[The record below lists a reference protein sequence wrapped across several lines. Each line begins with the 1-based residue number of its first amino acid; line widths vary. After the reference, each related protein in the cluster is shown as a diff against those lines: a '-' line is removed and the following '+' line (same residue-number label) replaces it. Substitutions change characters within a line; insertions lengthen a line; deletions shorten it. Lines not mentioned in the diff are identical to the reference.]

1 MANEI
6 SVRQDNGKE
15 QRPGQAVGE
24 LVSPLADVV
33 ETPEAFILRLDM
45 PGSTK
50 EQIRITVEKG
60 VLEVRA
66 GVAPLHGDHVKLLF
80 SEIRGCGYYRAF
92 TIGDGV
98 SPEGAG
104 AQYENGVLTVT
115 FSRSEERKPREIRI
129 Q

>member
-15 QRPGQAVGE
+15 LRSGQPAGE

-33 ETPEAFILRLDM
+33 ETPGAFVLRLDM
-45 PGSTK
+45 PGSAK
-50 EQIRITVEKG
+50 EQISITVENG
-60 VLEVRA
+60 LLEVRA
-66 GVAPLHGDHVKLLF
+66 GVAPLHGDQAKLLF
-80 SEIRGCGYYRAF
+80 SEIRGGGYYRAF

-98 SPEGAG
+98 NPEGAG

-115 FSRSEERKPREIRI
+115 FSKAEERMPREIRV